1 MVKTLLPAK
10 VTRTPFWKDTRWWS
24 HKFNG
29 CMRCDWSAMPWKNR
43 LGMCSRLVGSTST
56 FFDTLSHKLLYSLG
70 LNTQQSFSLTP
81 QQKFL
86 MSRSITWLFFD
97 LVYSLQ
103 NRRQPTCKSWC
114 KHKTTMYSRGSVC
127 AFWDCWFS
135 YEMVHNIYS
144 LFYKI
149 ILPG

>member
-10 VTRTPFWKDTRWWS
+10 VTRTPFWKDTRWRT

-29 CMRCDWSAMPWKNR
+29 CMRCDWSAMPCKNR

-56 FFDTLSHKLLYSLG
+56 FFDTLSHKLLYLLG

-81 QQKFL
+81 QQSFWCRGRSRDYFSTWFILCKIDDSLLVNRGVNIKPRCTPLVLYVLFGIADSL
-86 MSRSITWLFFD
+86 MRWYT
-97 LVYSLQ
+97 
-103 NRRQPTCKSWC
+103 
-114 KHKTTMYSRGSVC
+114 
-127 AFWDCWFS
+127 
-135 YEMVHNIYS
+135 IYTV
-144 LFYKI
+144 FYKI